1 MHTSSDTASRFTTI
15 TKYLRQYRGY
25 LVVGACAVVLAN
37 ALILANP
44 YVMKL
49 IFDGLEKG
57 LPRKQLLTYVGLIV
71 VLALVAGIFRFLMR
85 RTIIWMS
92 RRLEYDLRNELF
104 GHLLTCAPS
113 FFDRTRTGD
122 LMARAT
128 SDLEAVR
135 MMIGPGMMQIANSFV
150 TVIVALIFMIVL
162 SPRLTLYAVLPMVIL
177 PFAVNVL
184 GNLVHRKHTKVQ
196 EQLSLLTATAQENLA
211 GVRVVKAYRQEAD
224 EVRNFA
230 RQASEYVR
238 RNLEL
243 ARVQGLLF
251 PLVVFIAALLNLVVL
266 YLGGLDVIAGRMP
279 LGTVVA
285 FFAYLNMLF
294 WPMMAGGWVVSLYQQ
309 GTASLDRINA
319 ILRTPS
325 EIADSPTA
333 TYEQPM
339 QGHIEFRNLT
349 FGYTDVTVLRDIS
362 LTLEPGE
369 TLGVIGP
376 VGCGKSTLTAL
387 LTRQYPVPRGML
399 FIDGVDINDWRLV
412 ALRRQIGVATQ
423 EPFLFSDTITG
434 NLRFGNAAASPDD
447 VTRAAEIAAL
457 TKDIVDFPAG
467 YDTMV
472 GERGITLS
480 GGQKQRA
487 AIARA
492 LVVDPA
498 ILILDDATSA
508 VDTETDD
515 QINRHLHAERRTRT
529 TIIISHRV
537 SSIKEAD
544 RILYLDSGR
553 IIEQGTHDELTARGG
568 AYADLYRTQLLA
580 RQLEQLA

>member
-1 MHTSSDTASRFTTI
+1 MTTPPNTPSRFSTI
-15 TKYLRQYRGY
+15 TKYLRHYRGY
-25 LVVGACAVVLAN
+25 LLVGGLAVILAN

-49 IFDGLEKG
+49 IFDGLERG
-57 LPRKQLLTYVGLIV
+57 ISSRELLGFAGLIV
-71 VLALVAGIFRFLMR
+71 LLALVAGVFRFMMR

-92 RRLEYDLRNELF
+92 RKLEYDLRNELF
-104 GHLLTCAPS
+104 GHLLTLPPS

-135 MMIGPGMMQIANSFV
+135 MMIGPGMMQIANTLV
-150 TVIVALIFMIVL
+150 TVIVALAFMLVL
-162 SPRLTLYAVLPMVIL
+162 SPRLTLYAVLPMIIL
-177 PFAVNVL
+177 PFAVNIL
-184 GNLVHRKHTKVQ
+184 GNLVHRKFTRVQ

-238 RNLEL
+238 RNLDL

-251 PLVVFIAALLNLVVL
+251 PLVMFIAALLNLVVL
-266 YLGGLDVIAGRMP
+266 YFGGLDVIAGRMP
-279 LGTVVA
+279 LGTIVA

-325 EIADSPTA
+325 EVADSA
-333 TYEQPM
+333 RAIHDQPM
-339 QGHIEFRNLT
+339 RGHIEFRNLT
-349 FGYTDVTVLRDIS
+349 FAYSSQPVLQDI
-362 LTLEPGE
+362 TLEVRPGE

-376 VGCGKSTLTAL
+376 VGCGKSSLTAL
-387 LTRQYPVPRGML
+387 LTRQYPVGRGML
-399 FIDGVDINDWRLV
+399 SIDGVDINDWKLA
-412 ALRRQIGVATQ
+412 ALRRQIGFATQ
-423 EPFLFSDTITG
+423 EPFLFSDSITG
-434 NLRFGNAAASPDD
+434 NLKFGNADATHDD

-457 TKDIVDFPAG
+457 TKDIIDFPAG

-515 QINRHLHAERRTRT
+515 QINRRLHAERRSRT

-544 RILYLDSGR
+544 RIVYLEAGR
-553 IIEQGTHDELTARGG
+553 IVEQGAHDELIARGG
-568 AYADLYRTQLLA
+568 AYADLYQTQLLA